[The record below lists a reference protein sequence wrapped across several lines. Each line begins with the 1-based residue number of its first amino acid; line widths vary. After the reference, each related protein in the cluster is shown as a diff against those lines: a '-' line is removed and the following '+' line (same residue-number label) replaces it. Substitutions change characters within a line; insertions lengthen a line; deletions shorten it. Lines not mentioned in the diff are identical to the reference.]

1 MVYPASV
8 TVSLIDVLVVLHH
21 AVYVSL
27 SCACLPS
34 GCYVVLLYV
43 CPRSL
48 SFLSQEVIMAVTQFT
63 SHFSDEP
70 SLGCSPL
77 GFTEHWGRILLYRVG
92 QKMGPRS
99 HDHNSVSS

>member
-1 MVYPASV
+1 MVYPVSV

-43 CPRSL
+43 CSRSL
-48 SFLSQEVIMAVTQFT
+48 SFLSQEVIMAVTL
-63 SHFSDEP
+63 SH
-70 SLGCSPL
+70 
-77 GFTEHWGRILLYRVG
+77 
-92 QKMGPRS
+92 
-99 HDHNSVSS
+99 SSAAIFQMNLV